1 MRARARP
8 GLGLQQ
14 GMVVLGR
21 RSRGLRR
28 LAGMQ
33 GDDAGDSPTE
43 TDAPVENKT
52 LESPA
57 SKASSVSETESASQS
72 PSPASTTSSLKPKS
86 DPWTSPAA
94 EGGARAAKAR
104 PPLFEPTVSNQTKM
118 IAYQP
123 PYLPVPL
130 YILVVKPTDPDSVA
144 LVERCLT
151 EKLATMVLLED
162 GPVSDAE
169 MIEAGNHL
177 QKLCRQ
183 HEVNFVVESR
193 VGVAGSVLSDGVQID
208 VRDTPGALPVRTVRS
223 FLEDVRDDS
232 GHGRFV
238 LGQVVHS
245 AEEARLAD
253 SLGADYLLV
262 KGALSDKAEA
272 DPGDDWTSAD
282 VDPLAELARIRKS
295 VKAHVVVT
303 NEFCDQ
309 PGVTANSVLQCA
321 DGFQIPAQAFRKMFL
336 TRDERS
342 AAHLLPSPDRL
353 VGAIALVA
361 GCTVGAGIIALPVR
375 TMSAGFLPTS
385 ISLVTCWLYMVLTSL
400 LLVEMNLWW
409 GPGANLVT
417 MVQKTL
423 GKTVR
428 IIAIVVY
435 CLSYV
440 AMLTAYVSG
449 GANLAGPLLSA
460 FGQNLHPAIV
470 AALFATV
477 LGTVV
482 HMGVRQTERL
492 NTVMQVL
499 AFFSFM
505 CLLALGS
512 GFMQTPDL
520 SFAQWGQVV
529 PALPIMVV
537 AFTFHNVVP
546 SLVTFLGTGKLVMQ
560 AIVIGS
566 FIPLVLYLV
575 WQSTILGTLQSGTT
589 FSSASHVVQE
599 MLMAAGGGLSAHL
612 YFFFAQV
619 FSLFAVAGSFLVV
632 SLGCHDFLTDLIF
645 SASSLTS
652 NTTQWNKMLIS
663 KPWIRR
669 LLPLVLVVVPP
680 LLLAVACPVS
690 IFVPALEFAGTLR
703 LLLFGILPAVMV
715 WKGRADGNKPWVP
728 GGNVLL
734 ALVAAVAAAVIVID
748 IRYNIMLMHRPL
760 L

>member
-1 MRARARP
+1 MEDARESEARLGAATGHGCAGEEEP
-8 GLGLQQ
+8 RLEAAGGDARRRRGGLAHGDGCACGEQNFREPSFESIQCVGDGERITVPKPSFHDLVAQAQ
-14 GMVVLGR
+14 ERPLDQPRGGGGR
-21 RSRGLRR
+21 
-28 LAGMQ
+28 
-33 GDDAGDSPTE
+33 
-43 TDAPVENKT
+43 
-52 LESPA
+52 
-57 SKASSVSETESASQS
+57 
-72 PSPASTTSSLKPKS
+72 
-86 DPWTSPAA
+86 
-94 EGGARAAKAR
+94 
-104 PPLFEPTVSNQTKM
+104 
-118 IAYQP
+118 
-123 PYLPVPL
+123 YLPVPL

-151 EKLATMVLLED
+151 EKLATMVLLEDGPVSDAEMMKLDMVLLED

-385 ISLVTCWLYMVLTSL
+385 ISL
-400 LLVEMNLWW
+400 
-409 GPGANLVT
+409 
-417 MVQKTL
+417 
-423 GKTVR
+423 
-428 IIAIVVY
+428 
-435 CLSYV
+435 
-440 AMLTAYVSG
+440 
-449 GANLAGPLLSA
+449 
-460 FGQNLHPAIV
+460 
-470 AALFATV
+470 
-477 LGTVV
+477 
-482 HMGVRQTERL
+482 
-492 NTVMQVL
+492 
-499 AFFSFM
+499 
-505 CLLALGS
+505 
-512 GFMQTPDL
+512 
-520 SFAQWGQVV
+520 
-529 PALPIMVV
+529 
-537 AFTFHNVVP
+537 
-546 SLVTFLGTGKLVMQ
+546 
-560 AIVIGS
+560 
-566 FIPLVLYLV
+566 
-575 WQSTILGTLQSGTT
+575 
-589 FSSASHVVQE
+589 
-599 MLMAAGGGLSAHL
+599 
-612 YFFFAQV
+612 
-619 FSLFAVAGSFLVV
+619 
-632 SLGCHDFLTDLIF
+632 
-645 SASSLTS
+645 
-652 NTTQWNKMLIS
+652 
-663 KPWIRR
+663 
-669 LLPLVLVVVPP
+669 
-680 LLLAVACPVS
+680 
-690 IFVPALEFAGTLR
+690 
-703 LLLFGILPAVMV
+703 
-715 WKGRADGNKPWVP
+715 
-728 GGNVLL
+728 
-734 ALVAAVAAAVIVID
+734 
-748 IRYNIMLMHRPL
+748 
-760 L
+760 